1 MILKKKNGEKILYKS
16 SRHREIIGAL
26 KKQIEVT
33 SLHICELHYT
43 EENFIRN
50 EIRTTRVPYFTNE
63 IIRIRKKR
71 KIINKH
77 SETWTSCIN
86 KHILCSFWNLY
97 IQILWTIQN
106 KNIFNLKNG
115 QFALTLRLQS
125 WSILIRTLWF
135 QNFKLLFVVT

>member
-1 MILKKKNGEKILYKS
+1 MQGANCSIFGYNTSRKHKRIAIFGLQSGNDPQEKKKKNGEKILYKS
-16 SRHREIIGAL
+16 SRHREIVGAL

-77 SETWTSCIN
+77 SET
-86 KHILCSFWNLY
+86 
-97 IQILWTIQN
+97 
-106 KNIFNLKNG
+106 
-115 QFALTLRLQS
+115 
-125 WSILIRTLWF
+125 
-135 QNFKLLFVVT
+135 